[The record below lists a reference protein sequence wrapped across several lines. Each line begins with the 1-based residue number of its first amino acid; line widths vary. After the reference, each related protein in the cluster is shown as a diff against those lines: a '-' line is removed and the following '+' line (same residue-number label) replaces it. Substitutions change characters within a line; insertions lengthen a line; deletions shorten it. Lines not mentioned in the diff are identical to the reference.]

1 MDKKNSRPPETTAP
15 LGNIGSCHFCPHWNT
30 AGHLCLLSQDGLF
43 LPVQEHVADFCEC
56 SDYPRC
62 PRFRAHADRVTR
74 AVNRRRSV
82 RLPERHLFRFSEIS
96 STGPMSGATADEAW
110 TLDLS
115 DHGLRVATTCQLRP
129 ETAINFEVTGNGTLS
144 LYEGIPLIVAADLA
158 DGYQTLK
165 YKALQKPLRMRAVY
179 TPGVGDTG
187 GSLLDNFESTG
198 GLLILLH

>member
-1 MDKKNSRPPETTAP
+1 MDKKNPSPPETTAP
-15 LGNIGSCHFCPHWNT
+15 LADTGSLGFCPHWNT

-96 STGPMSGATADEAW
+96 PTEPASANASDEAW

-129 ETAINFEVTGNGTLS
+129 ETAINFEVTGNGSPGRAGT
-144 LYEGIPLIVAADLA
+144 GRVVWCQPLANTAFFEIGVALA
-158 DGYQTLK
+158 DQPDPT
-165 YKALQKPLRMRAVY
+165 ALPRSHRARRA
-179 TPGVGDTG
+179 
-187 GSLLDNFESTG
+187 
-198 GLLILLH
+198 

>member
-15 LGNIGSCHFCPHWNT
+15 LADTGSLGFCPHWNT
-30 AGHLCLLSQDGLF
+30 AGHLCLLSRDGLF

-96 STGPMSGATADEAW
+96 PTEPASGATADEAW

-129 ETAINFEVTGNGTLS
+129 ETAIHFEVTGNGSPGRAGT
-144 LYEGIPLIVAADLA
+144 GRVVWCQPLANTAFFEIGVALA
-158 DGYQTLK
+158 DQPDPT
-165 YKALQKPLRMRAVY
+165 ALPRSHRARRA
-179 TPGVGDTG
+179 
-187 GSLLDNFESTG
+187 
-198 GLLILLH
+198 